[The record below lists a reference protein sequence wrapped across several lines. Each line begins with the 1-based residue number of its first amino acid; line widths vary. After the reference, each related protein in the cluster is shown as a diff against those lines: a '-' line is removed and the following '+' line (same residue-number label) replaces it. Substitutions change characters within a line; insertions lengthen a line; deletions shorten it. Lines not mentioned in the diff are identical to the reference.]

1 MGSLEN
7 HLQKFLSKEERSWPR
22 LKCNYVT
29 ECSDVHGN
37 RWACNMVDISFRGL
51 GVALRAA
58 LRKGDTLSI
67 ADPSTKA
74 IVVWVE
80 DGRAGLRVCN

>member
-1 MGSLEN
+1 
-7 HLQKFLSKEERSWPR
+7 
-22 LKCNYVT
+22 
-29 ECSDVHGN
+29 
-37 RWACNMVDISFRGL
+37 MVDISFRGL
-51 GVALRAA
+51 GVALSAA